1 MDSPKTD
8 GEVVHIGNSREE
20 VAIRD
25 LATLML
31 EMCGADT
38 RLQIKEAPAGSVNR
52 RCPDVS
58 KLRELGYESQVSLRE
73 GLETMIPWY
82 REHFE
87 RAGA

>member
-1 MDSPKTD
+1 
-8 GEVVHIGNSREE
+8 
-20 VAIRD
+20 
-25 LATLML
+25 LML

-38 RLQIKEAPAGSVNR
+38 TLQIKEAPAGSVNR

-82 REHFE
+82 RGHFKQ
-87 RAGA
+87 AGA